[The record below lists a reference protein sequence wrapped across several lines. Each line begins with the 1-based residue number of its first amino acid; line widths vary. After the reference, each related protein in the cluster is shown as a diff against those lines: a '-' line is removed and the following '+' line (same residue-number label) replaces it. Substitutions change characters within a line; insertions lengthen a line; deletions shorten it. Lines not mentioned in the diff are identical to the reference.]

1 MHVKLKSLTG
11 RDKDIEI
18 DGSATV
24 LEFKNK
30 VYELELIP
38 PQQQRLVCNGR
49 ILANENDSLSQ
60 CKVNSGNV
68 IHMVLALRGGEF

>member
-1 MHVKLKSLTG
+1 MHIKLKSLTG

-18 DGSATV
+18 DGSATI

-30 VYELELIP
+30 IYELELIP

-49 ILANENDSLSQ
+49 ILGNENETLSQ
-60 CKVNSGNV
+60 SKVNSGNV
-68 IHMVLALRGGEF
+68 IHMVLALRGG